1 MKGAVLSGVHFISG
15 NLACAEGAL
24 AAGCRFF
31 AGYPITPSTEIAE
44 RLSARLPAIG
54 GTFIQMED
62 ELASSIAIT
71 GASWGGLKSMTA
83 TSGPGFS
90 LMQEHIGFAFMTETP
105 VVLVNIQRGGPST
118 GLPTLVGQG
127 DMMQAR
133 WGSHGDYE
141 MIALCPSSPQ
151 ELFEFTLRAFNLAE
165 RFRTPV
171 LVMSDEVVG
180 HMVERVVIPSA
191 DDLEIVNRS
200 HPPAPPE
207 ESALPYATYHIDEA
221 SGDWVPPM
229 APAGEGY
236 RVNMTGLTH
245 DERGYPTM
253 HAEGQDRLI
262 RRLVDKIR
270 RHADELELCVEDGLE
285 DADVVV
291 IAYGITARVSQGA
304 VRRARQAGLKV
315 GLLRLQVAWPF
326 PDARIARL
334 AERARALV
342 VPEINLG
349 QLVREVERAAHGAAR
364 VVAVSHAGGHYPAV
378 DTLLAAIKEA
388 NK

>member
-1 MKGAVLSGVHFISG
+1 MKGPVLSGVHFMSG

-44 RLSARLPAIG
+44 RLAARLPAVG

-141 MIALCPSSPQ
+141 MIALCPASPQ

-165 RFRTPV
+165 QYRTPV

-180 HMVERVVIPSA
+180 HMVERIVIPSA
-191 DDLEIVNRS
+191 DELEIVNRS
-200 HPPAPPE
+200 HPPGPPG
-207 ESALPYATYHIDEA
+207 ALSQPYATYRTDET
-221 SGDWVPPM
+221 SGVPPM
-229 APAGEGY
+229 ALAGEGY
-236 RVNMTGLTH
+236 HVNMTGLTH
-245 DERGYPTM
+245 DEHGYPTM
-253 HAEGQDRLI
+253 HAEGQDRLV

-270 RHADELELCVEDGLE
+270 RHAGELELCVEDGVE
-285 DADVVV
+285 DAEVVV

-304 VRRARQAGLKV
+304 VQRARQAGLKV
-315 GLLRLQVAWPF
+315 GLLRLQIAWPF

-334 AERARALV
+334 AERSRALV

-349 QLVREVERAAHGAAR
+349 QLVREVERAVHGATR
-364 VVAVSHAGGHYPAV
+364 VVGVSHAGGHYPAAE
-378 DTLLAAIKEA
+378 TLLAAIQEVCK
-388 NK
+388 

>member
-1 MKGAVLSGVHFISG
+1 
-15 NLACAEGAL
+15 LACAEGAL

-141 MIALCPSSPQ
+141 MIALCPASPQ

-180 HMVERVVIPSA
+180 HMVERVEIPSA
-191 DDLEIVNRS
+191 NALEIVNRS
-200 HPPAPPE
+200 HPPGSPE
-207 ESALPYATYHIDEA
+207 TLTRPYATYQIDAA
-221 SGDWVPPM
+221 SGVPIPPM
-229 APAGEGY
+229 ALAGEGY

-245 DERGYPTM
+245 DEHGYPAM
-253 HAEGQDRLI
+253 HAEGQDRLV
-262 RRLVDKIR
+262 RRLVEKIR
-270 RHADELELCVEDGLE
+270 RHANELELCVEDGVE

-349 QLVREVERAAHGAAR
+349 QLVREVERAAHGATR
-364 VVAVSHAGGHYPAV
+364 VVAVSHAGGHYPAA
-378 DTLLAAIKEA
+378 DALLATIEEVSR
-388 NK
+388 

>member
-1 MKGAVLSGVHFISG
+1 MKGPVLTGVHFMSG

-44 RLSARLPAIG
+44 RLAARLPGVG
-54 GTFIQMED
+54 GTYIQMED

-71 GASWGGLKSMTA
+71 GASWGGQKSMTA

-105 VVLVNIQRGGPST
+105 TVLVNIQRGGPST
-118 GLPTLVGQG
+118 GLPTMVGQG

-141 MIALCPSSPQ
+141 MIALCPASPQ

-165 RFRTPV
+165 QYRTPV
-171 LVMSDEVVG
+171 VVMSDEVVG

-200 HPPAPPE
+200 HPPVQPGM
-207 ESALPYATYHIDEA
+207 LTQPYATYYTDEEY
-221 SGDWVPPM
+221 GIPPM
-229 APAGEGY
+229 APTGEGY

-253 HAEGQDRLI
+253 NAEGQDRLV
-262 RRLVDKIR
+262 RRLVEKIR
-270 RHADELELCVEDGLE
+270 GHANELELCVEDEVE

-315 GLLRLQVAWPF
+315 GLLRLQIAWPF
-326 PDARIARL
+326 PDARIAHL
-334 AERARALV
+334 AEQARALV

-349 QLVREVERAAHGAAR
+349 QMVREVERAAHGASR
-364 VVAVSHAGGHYPAV
+364 VVAVSHAGGHYPTAE
-378 DTLLAAIKEA
+378 TLLSAIEEA
-388 NK
+388 NQ

>member
-1 MKGAVLSGVHFISG
+1 MYDRVLSGIHFMSG
-15 NLACAEGAL
+15 NIACAEGAI

-31 AGYPITPSTEIAE
+31 AGYPITPSSEIAE
-44 RLSARLPAIG
+44 RLAARLPAVG

-62 ELASSIAIT
+62 ELASSIAIA

-90 LMQEHIGFAFMTETP
+90 LMQEHIGYAFMTETP
-105 VVLVNIQRGGPST
+105 VVLVDIQRGGPST

-141 MIALCPSSPQ
+141 MIALCPASPQ
-151 ELFEFTLRAFNLAE
+151 ELFDFTLRAFNLAE

-180 HMVERVVIPSA
+180 HMVERVEIPTA
-191 DDLEIVNRS
+191 EALEIVER
-200 HPPAPPE
+200 HQPPSPPE
-207 ESALPYATYHIDEA
+207 ELTLPYHTDE
-221 SGDWVPPM
+221 VNRIPPM

-253 HAEGQDRLI
+253 NAEGQDRLV
-262 RRLVDKIR
+262 RRLVGKIR
-270 RHADELELCVEDGLE
+270 QHADELELCVEDGIE

-304 VRRARQAGLKV
+304 VRRAREAGLKV

-334 AERARALV
+334 AESARALL

-349 QLVREVERAAHGAAR
+349 QLVREVERAAHGATR
-364 VVAVSHAGGHYPAV
+364 VVAVSHAGGHYPAA
-378 DTLLAAIKEA
+378 DTILAAIEEV